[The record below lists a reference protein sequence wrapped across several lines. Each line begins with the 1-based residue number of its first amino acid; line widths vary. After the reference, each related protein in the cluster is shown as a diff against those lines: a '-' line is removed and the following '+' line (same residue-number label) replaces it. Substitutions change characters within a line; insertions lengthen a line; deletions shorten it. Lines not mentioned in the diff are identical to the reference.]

1 MTHILEFASW
11 SQNIGSSLRSRPD
24 ALMGRGAGWLNSKR
38 SLPFVYPLLALVGWP
53 YCLVTLK
60 VDRSTCLPTWLA
72 RSANKTRRVQRRNSQ
87 ARTHS
92 LNVVHFCL
100 YSENGLILRCH
111 ESPIP
116 SVVFSVHF
124 QPHPMLT
131 APCSFCHLPLPLGLP
146 SIPSSPLGQPLSLFK
161 VYLMADLL
169 PPSWHFLPLVP
180 YCLYLSFNIL
190 F

>member
-11 SQNIGSSLRSRPD
+11 SQNTGSSLRSRPD
-24 ALMGRGAGWLNSKR
+24 ALMGRGVGQLNSKR

-53 YCLVTLK
+53 YSLVTLK
-60 VDRSTCLPTWLA
+60 VDRSIFLPTWLA
-72 RSANKTRRVQRRNSQ
+72 RSANKARRVCRRNSQ
-87 ARTHS
+87 TRTHS

-100 YSENGLILRCH
+100 YSEKGLIIRCH

-124 QPHPMLT
+124 QSHSIPT
-131 APCSFCHLPLPLGLP
+131 SPCSFCHLAWLSFTSILP
-146 SIPSSPLGQPLSLFK
+146 SLLGQPLSLFK
-161 VYLMADLL
+161 VQLVTDL
-169 PPSWHFLPLVP
+169 PSPSWHFLPSVLC
-180 YCLYLSFNIL
+180 CLQHSFNIL